1 MGWEGMSPGAI
12 CRALRDPAKSG
23 MTPDQLVQH
32 LTNDKLVLWAW
43 QGSRDLAGQA
53 RSTPPLSHAA
63 FLTGVKHWLAA
74 GGECPH

>member
-1 MGWEGMSPGAI
+1 MSAGEI

-43 QGSRDLAGQA
+43 QSGRDVAGNA

-63 FLTGVKHWLAA
+63 FLDGVKRWLAA